1 MENQT
6 NASSRYFW
14 NMRMPK
20 IPKYLR
26 SKYSIATFVFVMW
39 MLFFHDID
47 IPFMIETRS
56 ELHQLE
62 EQREWYGEEN
72 KKAKEALRDLTT
84 NQETLEK
91 FAREEYFMKRDNE
104 DVYVIR
110 EEQD

>member
-1 MENQT
+1 MKIP
-6 NASSRYFW
+6 R
-14 NMRMPK
+14 
-20 IPKYLR
+20 IPKYLKN
-26 SKYSIATFVFVMW
+26 KYSIATIVFVVW

-62 EQREWYGEEN
+62 EQREWYMEEN
-72 KKAKEALRDLTT
+72 KKAKESLKDLTT
-84 NQETLEK
+84 NEQTLEK